1 MCVVYL
7 LFFFIVV
14 IVNLFVL
21 FMCFMFIE
29 LKFDRVKLGKDVIVV
44 VLFSVGVKM
53 VSLVDLG
60 IEVMENVVREVLE
73 IVCELR
79 ICVNVVVVV

>member
-1 MCVVYL
+1 
-7 LFFFIVV
+7 
-14 IVNLFVL
+14 
-21 FMCFMFIE
+21 MCFMFIE